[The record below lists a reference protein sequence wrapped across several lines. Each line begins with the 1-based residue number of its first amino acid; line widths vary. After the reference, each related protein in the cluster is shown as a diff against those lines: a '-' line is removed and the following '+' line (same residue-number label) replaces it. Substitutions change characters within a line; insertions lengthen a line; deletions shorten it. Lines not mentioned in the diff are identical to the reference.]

1 MNFLVFDTEQEATT
15 RSEQAA
21 TEKGNPDYLSIW
33 SATVEHWNKIVCN
46 AITVLVASVFV
57 GATAQLWSGVQ
68 SIDSR
73 IESNLTEIKVTQEVL
88 TGQVDKLTGK
98 LAEILPL
105 IIPDDTFDNPTKGT
119 KELIDERRIHNQI
132 QQQGFRP

>member
-1 MNFLVFDTEQEATT
+1 MNLD
-15 RSEQAA
+15 
-21 TEKGNPDYLSIW
+21 
-33 SATVEHWNKIVCN
+33 WNKIVCN

-73 IESNLTEIKVTQEVL
+73 IESNLAEIKVTQEVL

-119 KELIDERRIHNQI
+119 KELIDERRI
-132 QQQGFRP
+132 QQVQQRN

>member
-1 MNFLVFDTEQEATT
+1 MSLD
-15 RSEQAA
+15 
-21 TEKGNPDYLSIW
+21 
-33 SATVEHWNKIVCN
+33 WNKIVCN

-73 IESNLTEIKVTQEVL
+73 IESNLAEIKVTQEVL

-105 IIPDDTFDNPTKGT
+105 IIPDDTFTQPTKGP
-119 KELIDERRIHNQI
+119 KELIDERRIQQQV